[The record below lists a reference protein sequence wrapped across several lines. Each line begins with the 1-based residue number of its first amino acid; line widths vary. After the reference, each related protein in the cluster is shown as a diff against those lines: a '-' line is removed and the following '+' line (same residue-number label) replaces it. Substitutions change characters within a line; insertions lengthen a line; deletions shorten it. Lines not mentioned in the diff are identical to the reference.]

1 LGESIKTKKPRVV
14 SESIKKK
21 HEVLTTQKKF
31 TLLDKP
37 FELEDKASRKA
48 TGFGTLPRY
57 QNMVQIKSSLN
68 QIREGTAPSSI
79 VPKLSPIEI
88 KEKIFGLADPTFQKV
103 TSSATGD
110 RVPLEPSRY
119 GSLLNSGARVV
130 SPPLNPTFNSRFRL
144 GVNSTGT
151 MSISSRSNNRVAA
164 NLEKQLTEQAAV
176 NQGPYMR

>member
-1 LGESIKTKKPRVV
+1 LGESIKTKKTRVV
-14 SESIKKK
+14 SPQIQAKQKE
-21 HEVLTTQKKF
+21 LTVQQPF
-31 TLLDKP
+31 TLLEKP
-37 FELEDKASRKA
+37 FEVEHKASKKDTR
-48 TGFGTLPRY
+48 FGALPRY
-57 QNMVQIKSSLN
+57 QNMVQIRSSLN

-151 MSISSRSNNRVAA
+151 RSISSGSNNRVAA
-164 NLEKQLTEQAAV
+164 NLAAQLQTAQ
-176 NQGPYMR
+176 PDKIMPPI